1 MAKIYKSV
9 EELIGNTPLLEL
21 TKIEKETGATLL
33 AQVEALNPGGS
44 AKDRIATDGGGKR
57 LSCNHRYA

>member
-21 TKIEKETGATLL
+21 TKIEKGTGAFELARLLGLKSPVTL
-33 AQVEALNPGGS
+33 E
-44 AKDRIATDGGGKR
+44 KYYKT
-57 LSCNHRYA
+57 

>member
-21 TKIEKETGATLL
+21 TKIEKETGAT
-33 AQVEALNPGGS
+33 
-44 AKDRIATDGGGKR
+44 
-57 LSCNHRYA
+57 

>member
-21 TKIEKETGATLL
+21 TKIEKESRHGLPSM
-33 AQVEALNPGGS
+33 PG
-44 AKDRIATDGGGKR
+44 
-57 LSCNHRYA
+57 

>member
-21 TKIEKETGATLL
+21 TKIEKGTGANLL
-33 AQVEALNPGGS
+33 ANV
-44 AKDRIATDGGGKR
+44 
-57 LSCNHRYA
+57 